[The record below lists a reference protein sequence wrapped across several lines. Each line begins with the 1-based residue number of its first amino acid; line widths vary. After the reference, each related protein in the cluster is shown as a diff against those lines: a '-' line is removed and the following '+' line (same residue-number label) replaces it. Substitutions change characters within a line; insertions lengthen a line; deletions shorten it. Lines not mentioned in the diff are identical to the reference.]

1 MENLNKAVSHGLS
14 WFSSC
19 PTRIFSASLLPLPH
33 LYMLGH
39 PRTQVIHSEV
49 FFINTHLRSSHS
61 LLSPQM
67 YLYTDSQQIYVPGP
81 EFSTVLE
88 QLSNRMSISK
98 INTFSS
104 CFPTRAFSFHF
115 PKSINDSSSDTQFLI
130 LYQIHYSLTG
140 SIFRTH
146 RNPNLLRHQ
155 HDQLCLGLESVPP
168 NWPLFLSSHPAIS
181 SQLNSQ
187 SVALK
192 MSDKSHHSTKS
203 HPEGK

>member
-19 PTRIFSASLLPLPH
+19 PTRIFSPSLLPLPH

-49 FFINTHLRSSHS
+49 FFVNTHLRSSHS

-130 LYQIHYSLTG
+130 SSIKSTILSLVPYSEHIGIQTFCAT
-140 SIFRTH
+140 SMI
-146 RNPNLLRHQ
+146 N
-155 HDQLCLGLESVPP
+155 SV
-168 NWPLFLSSHPAIS
+168 W
-181 SQLNSQ
+181 
-187 SVALK
+187 
-192 MSDKSHHSTKS
+192 D
-203 HPEGK
+203 